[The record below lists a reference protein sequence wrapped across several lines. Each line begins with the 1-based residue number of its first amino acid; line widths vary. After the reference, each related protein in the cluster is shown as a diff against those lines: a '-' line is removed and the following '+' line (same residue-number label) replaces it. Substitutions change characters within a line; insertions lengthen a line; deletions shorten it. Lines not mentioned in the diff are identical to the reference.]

1 MVGYS
6 GAVTERLPLETAIAR
21 TLPERTCGRAV
32 DNAAKFT
39 WHWPASIAVIE
50 GEPPLYGTVTI
61 LVPVRCMNNSAAR
74 CVLVAMPLVATLRS
88 PGFAFASAIR
98 SLTDFTAT
106 EGWTIRMWGRVAT
119 WEIGAKSRTGSNGSC
134 LCSAGALVK
143 DAAIVGRVWP
153 AGAALAAVSVPL
165 TLPAPGR
172 LSTTMVWPR
181 VSLIFCASRRAIRSV
196 EPPALCGT
204 IRRIGRVG

>member
-1 MVGYS
+1 MVGYY

-61 LVPVRCMNNSAAR
+61 FVPVRCMKSSAAR

-88 PGFAFASAIR
+88 PGLALASAIT
-98 SLTDFTAT
+98 SFTDLTGT
-106 EGWTIRMWGRVAT
+106 EGWTMTMCGSVAT
-119 WEIGAKSRTGSNGSC
+119 WDSGVKSRTGSNGSF
-134 LCSAGALVK
+134 LCNAGVMVN
-143 DAAIVGRVWP
+143 DAATVSRV
-153 AGAALAAVSVPL
+153 
-165 TLPAPGR
+165 
-172 LSTTMVWPR
+172 
-181 VSLIFCASRRAIRSV
+181 
-196 EPPALCGT
+196 
-204 IRRIGRVG
+204 